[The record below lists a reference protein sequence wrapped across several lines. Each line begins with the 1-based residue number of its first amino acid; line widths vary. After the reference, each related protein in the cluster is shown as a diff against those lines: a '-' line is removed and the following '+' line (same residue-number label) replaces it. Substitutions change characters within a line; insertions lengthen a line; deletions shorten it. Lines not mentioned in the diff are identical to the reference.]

1 MHICFLAVL
10 KVGAPLPVERYLTN
24 ATQLYMDITL
34 LAQTAIALAMPFL
47 NKIGEGTS
55 RKVGEDIWA
64 LIKKPFQAKGLELNE
79 ANLEQSKTDI
89 EQMLAEDEI
98 FKAELEDFINQHQT
112 SAMQQNIQNNAAIE
126 KQVNI
131 TNNSGNLNF

>member
-1 MHICFLAVL
+1 
-10 KVGAPLPVERYLTN
+10 
-24 ATQLYMDITL
+24 MDITL

-64 LIKKPFQAKGLELNE
+64 LIKKPFQAKGMELNE
-79 ANLEQSKTDI
+79 ANHEQSKTDI

-98 FKAELEDFINQHQT
+98 FKAELEDFINKHQT